1 MSQDLEDKR
10 RHLKALEEFIKS
22 PAHEGYL
29 AAVEREIEDTKDAI
43 LAVTPDSLRDFVEEL
58 QLRGE
63 LRCLESRLT
72 MFGEARVALSDRID
86 EMVEA
91 EITDATNTKR

>member
-1 MSQDLEDKR
+1 MSQDLEDKKQ
-10 RHLKALEEFIKS
+10 HLKALEEFIKS

-29 AAVEREIEDTKDAI
+29 MAVEKEIDDTRNAI
-43 LAVTPDSLRDFVEEL
+43 VAITPDSLSNFVEEL

-91 EITDATNTKR
+91 ELTDATNTKR